1 MRGFRF
7 RSSLKKVIRVI
18 DRLETRSRSI
28 QHGKSTRSAPEV
40 FFSRPRHSYL
50 WPSAEDGSACES
62 PRRTRQKKLWYPG
75 YVNYNQRSQWF
86 KYLKKALVTKHNKIS
101 RLLLLSSEPF
111 PKLNCYQSNT
121 LIWVLLTSVSVF
133 FLNQVLE
140 NARRAV
146 SETELPSLRTDSY
159 HRSNTDDNIQSE
171 WARRESAV
179 LFCVLDII
187 FM

>member
-7 RSSLKKVIRVI
+7 RSSLKKVIRAI

-28 QHGKSTRSAPEV
+28 QHGKSTRSAPEI
-40 FFSRPRHSYL
+40 FFSRLRHSYL
-50 WPSAEDGSACES
+50 RPSGRPAADES
-62 PRRTRQKKLWYPG
+62 PRRTRQKKFWYPG

-101 RLLLLSSEPF
+101 RLLLLSSQPF

-121 LIWVLLTSVSVF
+121 LKWILLTSDSVF

-159 HRSNTDDNIQSE
+159 HRSNTKMT
-171 WARRESAV
+171 
-179 LFCVLDII
+179 I
-187 FM
+187 FKVNGLNMNPQCCFVYLT

>member
-1 MRGFRF
+1 MTGQRKGQCP
-7 RSSLKKVIRVI
+7 SSTVNQRALRQ
-18 DRLETRSRSI
+18 R
-28 QHGKSTRSAPEV
+28 
-40 FFSRPRHSYL
+40 FFSRGFATRIFGLRQKTGRP
-50 WPSAEDGSACES
+50 AADES
-62 PRRTRQKKLWYPG
+62 PRRTRQKKFWYPG

-101 RLLLLSSEPF
+101 RLLLLSSQPF

-121 LIWVLLTSVSVF
+121 LKWILLTSDSVF

-159 HRSNTDDNIQSE
+159 HRSNTKMT
-171 WARRESAV
+171 
-179 LFCVLDII
+179 I
-187 FM
+187 FKVNGLNMNPQCCFVYLT